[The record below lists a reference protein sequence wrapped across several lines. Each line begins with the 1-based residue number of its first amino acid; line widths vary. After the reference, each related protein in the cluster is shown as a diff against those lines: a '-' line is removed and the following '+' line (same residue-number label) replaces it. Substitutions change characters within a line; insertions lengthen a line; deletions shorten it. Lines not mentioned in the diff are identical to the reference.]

1 MKRILVG
8 TDFSFAAGKATVRAI
23 RIAAHYG
30 ASVRFVHA
38 ADVAMPTDILALER
52 RLHADAGTFAR
63 QVGEWTPEVT
73 SRVSTQRPAEA
84 ILHEGDLWDADLIVI
99 GAHGVPRF
107 RDVLFGTTG
116 THVVRHGTRPVLI
129 VGNDPF
135 ENYSRVLIAVGEP
148 AAADGILGSAV
159 ELSPDAEM
167 LAVHAFYPPLWD
179 ALAGAEHLKRERTR
193 IQIEM
198 ERRLGAAR
206 QQQTGGHVTAESH
219 AVVEDGDAL
228 SVLMDKADALE
239 PNLIAMG
246 TRHGATYIG
255 SHAVDTMFWT
265 NSDLLIVPQ
274 REHALA

>member
-8 TDFSFAAGKATVRAI
+8 TDFGFAAAKASLRAI

-30 ASVRFVHA
+30 ASLRFVHA
-38 ADVAMPTDILALER
+38 TDSTKPNEALALER
-52 RLHADAGTFAR
+52 RLLADARTFAG
-63 QVGEWTPEVT
+63 QVGEWRPDVT
-73 SRVSTQRPAEA
+73 SRISSQRPAEA
-84 ILHEGDLWDADLIVI
+84 ILHEADACDADLIVI

-116 THVVRHGTRPVLI
+116 THVIRHGMRPVLI

-135 ENYSRVLIAVGEP
+135 EDYSRVLIAV
-148 AAADGILGSAV
+148 ADPTSADAILGSAV
-159 ELSPDAEM
+159 ELSPDADM
-167 LAVHAFYPPLWD
+167 VAVHAFYPPFWD

-198 ERRLGAAR
+198 ERRLGTAR
-206 QQQTGGHVTAESH
+206 RQQTGGHVSAESH

-228 SVLMDKADALE
+228 SVLMDKADMLE
-239 PNLIAMG
+239 PHLIAMG

-274 REHALA
+274 RELALA

>member
-8 TDFSFAAGKATVRAI
+8 TDFSFAAGKATIRSI

-30 ASVRFVHA
+30 ASLRFVHA
-38 ADVAMPTDILALER
+38 TDSAAPNDILTVER
-52 RLHADAGTFAR
+52 RLHADASAFAG
-63 QVGEWTPEVT
+63 QVGEWRPEVT
-73 SRVSTQRPAEA
+73 SRVSAQRPAEA
-84 ILHEGDLWDADLIVI
+84 ILHEADAWYADLIII

-116 THVVRHGTRPVLI
+116 THIVRHGTRPVLI

-135 ENYSRVLIAVGEP
+135 EDYSRVLIAVGEP
-148 AAADGILGSAV
+148 EAADHILGSAV
-159 ELSPDAEM
+159 ALSPDAEM
-167 LAVHAFYPPLWD
+167 LAVHAFYPPVWD

-198 ERRLGAAR
+198 ERRLGSAR
-206 QQQTGGHVTAESH
+206 KRQSGGQVTAESH

-228 SVLMDKADALE
+228 GVLMDKADALE

-265 NSDLLIVPQ
+265 NTDLLIVPQ